1 MIRVADRISAAVESV
16 YLNRLNS
23 QPGTHRH
30 GSIGVVLDPRRNVT
44 AME

>member
-16 YLNRLNS
+16 YLNRLDS

-30 GSIGVVLDPRRNVT
+30 GSIGVLLNARRNVAT
-44 AME
+44 ME

>member
-16 YLNRLNS
+16 YLNRLDT

-30 GSIGVVLDPRRNVT
+30 SSIGVLLDACRDVA